1 MSSGPR
7 EAHHDGARDNITLN
21 EIKCV
26 ICFNYTL
33 LYIITLSPL
42 NVDYIMIL
50 QLGAARG
57 AATTAWRW
65 ATTAVVVEAVG
76 CTGGTARAGLSGL
89 KSSTG
94 KSKKEVSNRVFM
106 PQ

>member
-7 EAHHDGARDNITLN
+7 EAHYDGARDNITLN

-33 LYIITLSPL
+33 LYIIALSPL

-50 QLGAARG
+50 QLGAVRG
-57 AATTAWRW
+57 AATTAWR
-65 ATTAVVVEAVG
+65 
-76 CTGGTARAGLSGL
+76 
-89 KSSTG
+89 
-94 KSKKEVSNRVFM
+94 
-106 PQ
+106 